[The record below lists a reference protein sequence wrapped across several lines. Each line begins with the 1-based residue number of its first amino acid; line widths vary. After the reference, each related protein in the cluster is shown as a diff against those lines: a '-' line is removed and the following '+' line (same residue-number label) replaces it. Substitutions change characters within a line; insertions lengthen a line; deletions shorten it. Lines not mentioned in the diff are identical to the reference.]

1 MNLESRA
8 RPWASGGSTPLRNE
22 EISRMTFPCLGW
34 NTGGVALC
42 NFAQSA
48 SDWLGG
54 LSRDAIVCVQEVAR
68 GRPGWQRLSFDEWT
82 AVLHRQPESWRGTGL
97 FFQSGRWCVMRR
109 KDTERGTWFRMRHVC
124 GFEGWIGTAHFTP
137 GSTQAVHA
145 AEVSNH
151 LAGVP
156 ATTLPI
162 LLCCDVNSPMV
173 WRRDEDGDVVAVADN
188 GKTLEFLSQSDLEDC
203 NRWPLGRLSSQH
215 LPVDQGRQVKSASR
229 LMLFWRP
236 ECRRG
241 RFAYMRGPL
250 QPWRRIMNSLQWR

>member
-1 MNLESRA
+1 
-8 RPWASGGSTPLRNE
+8 
-22 EISRMTFPCLGW
+22 
-34 NTGGVALC
+34 
-42 NFAQSA
+42 
-48 SDWLGG
+48 
-54 LSRDAIVCVQEVAR
+54 
-68 GRPGWQRLSFDEWT
+68 
-82 AVLHRQPESWRGTGL
+82 
-97 FFQSGRWCVMRR
+97 MRR

-156 ATTLPI
+156 ATTLPV

-188 GKTLEFLSQSDLEDC
+188 GKTLEFLSQIGSRGLQPVAPREAQFTT
-203 NRWPLGRLSSQH
+203 PSSR
-215 LPVDQGRQVKSASR
+215 PRQAGKGGKQIDAILAARVQT
-229 LMLFWRP
+229 
-236 ECRRG
+236 G
-241 RFAYMRGPL
+241 RFAYMRVSS